1 MKCFMGNPCGN
12 PNCMYGDCP
21 YCSAFTPTFFGIKV
35 PRWLGKILFKF
46 EAWLF
51 RPKNNKF

>member
-1 MKCFMGNPCGN
+1 MKYFMGNPCGN

-35 PRWLGKILFKF
+35 PRRLGKVLLRF